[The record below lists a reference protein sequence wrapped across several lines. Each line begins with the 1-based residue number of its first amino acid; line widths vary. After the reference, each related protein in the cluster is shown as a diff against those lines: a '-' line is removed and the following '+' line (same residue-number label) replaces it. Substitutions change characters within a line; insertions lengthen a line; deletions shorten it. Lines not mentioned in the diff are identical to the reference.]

1 MVSVFLDNLRV
12 IIGPDFRDNSF
23 VEEALTD
30 KGDKNRSLAI
40 IGDSVLDLVVNQKAY
55 SRNND
60 TEYID
65 DMRQSLVDKEATKII
80 LNQDKEFVAFLGEKY
95 VSIGTQGEIG
105 FDKANR
111 FVEALIGAVYK
122 SKGFNAAVQFTTA
135 ILESHDLYNG
145 LFPESD
151 FTIWYRGDPSVSD
164 EEGEFDADTIV
175 SMLYSELEDMKPDII
190 EALQWLKEKPLEHY
204 HEVHL
209 WCSHR
214 YDFLENAKL
223 KIIILEEET
232 LSIEFYTDVCEND
245 PFFIYLSEKY
255 LEEVNNLLGR
265 KYHQFDNMDVW
276 LKIPEMK
283 VWHKAPR
290 QVVQ

>member
-40 IGDSVLDLVVNQKAY
+40 IGDSILDLVVNQKAY
-55 SRNND
+55 SRKKD
-60 TEYID
+60 AEYID
-65 DMRQSLVDKEATKII
+65 DMRQSLADKEATKIL
-80 LNQDKEFVAFLGEKY
+80 LNQDKEFVAFLGRKY

-122 SKGFNAAVQFTTA
+122 YKGFNAAVLFTTI
-135 ILESHDLYNG
+135 ILESYDLYNE

-151 FTIWYRGDPSVSD
+151 FTIWYRGDPSVSND
-164 EEGEFDADTIV
+164 YGEFDADTIV
-175 SMLYSELEDMKPDII
+175 SMLYTELENMKPDII
-190 EALQWLKEKPLEHY
+190 DALQWLKTKTLEPY
-204 HEVHL
+204 QEVRL

-214 YDFLENAKL
+214 YDFLENARLKL
-223 KIIILEEET
+223 IIYDKET
-232 LSIEFYTDVCEND
+232 ISIEFISNICEND

-255 LEEVNNLLGR
+255 LDEVNKILER
-265 KYHQFDNMDVW
+265 TYHQFDHTDVW
-276 LKIPEMK
+276 SKIPEMK
-283 VWHKAPR
+283 VWYKKP
-290 QVVQ
+290 VLSD